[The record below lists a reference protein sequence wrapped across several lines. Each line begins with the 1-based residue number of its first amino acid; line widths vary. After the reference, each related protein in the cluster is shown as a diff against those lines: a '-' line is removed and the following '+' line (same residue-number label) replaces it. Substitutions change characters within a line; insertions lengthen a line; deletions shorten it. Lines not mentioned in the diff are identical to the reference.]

1 MEMKDRFPL
10 VALMVL
16 IIVTLMWTFVPFAN
30 FLVPFMIGNMLETTI
45 VFTIVMTL
53 IASFLIIT
61 YLVLDKKKKI
71 NKEQ

>member
-16 IIVTLMWTFVPFAN
+16 IIVTLMWMFVPFAN

-45 VFTIVMTL
+45 VFTMIMTV

-71 NKEQ
+71 NKNH